1 MTRNAIGTISTWSK
15 VHNPIRVG
23 RSTLGALRARC
34 MSEVLYSADLFN
46 IIGTELRQ
54 SQRLLTRSQL
64 DPMFLIS
71 VAVEGFCSF
80 ALLLLAAFILRMES
94 TLRQELSRLLAKR
107 QFACAV
113 SFKVLRRISSVARSR
128 KDFPMEHSPL
138 FVSLM
143 FCIMSHRSHKK
154 RHFEM
159 LLRKFGQGE
168 SFYIKTCAIALSGEQ
183 E

>member
-1 MTRNAIGTISTWSK
+1 MY
-15 VHNPIRVG
+15 VG
-23 RSTLGALRARC
+23 GSLLGRFIQHHRHRIAPVATLVDAVPTG
-34 MSEVLYSADLFN
+34 SDV
-46 IIGTELRQ
+46 
-54 SQRLLTRSQL
+54 
-64 DPMFLIS
+64 
-71 VAVEGFCSF
+71 VEGFCSF
-80 ALLLLAAFILRMES
+80 ALLLLAASILRMES

-143 FCIMSHRSHKK
+143 FCIMSHLSHKK

-159 LLRKFGQGE
+159 LLRKFVQGE
-168 SFYIKTCAIALSGEQ
+168 SFYIKTCATALSGEQ